1 MSSLTRPLQGE
12 YAPYFDRYLSL
23 VVEAD
28 PAAPFTAQREDLPA
42 MLRGLSDARAGSRY
56 AEGKWTVRQV
66 VGHIIDTERVFGY
79 RALCIARGERLSL
92 PSMDENLYAANGEF
106 ADLSLLLREFDALR
120 ASHILMFEQM
130 SPAALLRKGLANNH
144 PVTPRALALMMIG
157 HCRHHMVILR
167 DRYRV

>member
-1 MSSLTRPLQGE
+1 MSSLTRPLPGE
-12 YAPYFDRYLSL
+12 YAPYFDRYISL

-28 PAAPFTAQREDLPA
+28 PAAPLQAQKEDLPA
-42 MLRGLSDARAGSRY
+42 MLRGLGDARAGSRY

-66 VGHIIDTERVFGY
+66 VGHIVDSERVFGY
-79 RALCIARGERLSL
+79 RALCVARGETLSL

-106 ADLSLLLREFDALR
+106 GDLSCLLREFDALR
-120 ASHILMFEQM
+120 TSHILMFEQM
-130 SPAALLRKGLANNH
+130 SPDALRRKGLANNR
-144 PVTPRALALMMIG
+144 PVTARALALMMIG